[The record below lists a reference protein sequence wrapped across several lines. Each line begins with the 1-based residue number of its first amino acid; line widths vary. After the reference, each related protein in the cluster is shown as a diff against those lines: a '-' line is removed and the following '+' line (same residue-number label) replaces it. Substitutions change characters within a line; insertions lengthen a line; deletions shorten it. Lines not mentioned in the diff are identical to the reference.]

1 VSEGSL
7 PTADRPPTSAATV
20 AAVTPSHS
28 PLPHGVLLFQR
39 FGLAI
44 LPLVVFLGLA
54 AVLYARLGAGDAARL
69 PSALIGQ
76 PAPSLELPGLDDA
89 KPGLVDSDLRQGH
102 VTLVNV
108 FASWCQPCHVEHEFL
123 LVLAKDPALKAEGV
137 TLVGVA
143 QKDSPENIRR
153 FLGAAGDP
161 YAKVGLDSDGRAG
174 IDWGVYGVPETFIV
188 RGDGVI
194 AYKVIGPISAE
205 TLESVVK
212 PEIARAMK

>member
-1 VSEGSL
+1 VSGSL
-7 PTADRPPTSAATV
+7 PTADPQTSAATV
-20 AAVTPSHS
+20 AAAGLARS
-28 PLPHGVLLFQR
+28 PPLFR
-39 FGLAI
+39 RCGLAI
-44 LPLVVFLGLA
+44 LPLVAFLGLA

-76 PAPSLELPGLDDA
+76 AAPSLELPGLDDT

-123 LVLAKDPALKAEGV
+123 LVLANDPALKAAGV

-161 YAKVGLDSDGRAG
+161 YAKVGLDSEGRAG

-212 PEIARAMK
+212 PEIAKAMK

>member
-1 VSEGSL
+1 MTEGSP
-7 PTADRPPTSAATV
+7 PTADRPATSAATV
-20 AAVTPSHS
+20 APVSLSHS
-28 PLPHGVLLFQR
+28 PLAR
-39 FGLAI
+39 FGLAV

-76 PAPSLELPGLDDA
+76 PAPSLGLPGLDET
-89 KPGLVDSDLRQGH
+89 KPGLADSDLRQGH

-123 LVLAKDPALKAEGV
+123 LALANDPALKAEGV
-137 TLVGVA
+137 ALVGVA

-212 PEIARAMK
+212 PEIAKAMK

>member
-1 VSEGSL
+1 MSEGSS
-7 PTADRPPTSAATV
+7 SAAERPSTPAV
-20 AAVTPSHS
+20 A
-28 PLPHGVLLFQR
+28 LIRR

-44 LPLVVFLGLA
+44 LPLIAFAGLA
-54 AVLYARLGAGDAARL
+54 ALLYVRLGAGDAARL
-69 PSALIGQ
+69 PSALIGRA
-76 PAPSLELPGLDDA
+76 APSLDLPGLGD
-89 KPGLVDSDLRQGH
+89 KPGLADADLRQGH

-108 FASWCQPCHVEHEFL
+108 FASWCVPCHTEHEFL
-123 LVLAKDPALKAEGV
+123 LALANDPVLKAEGV
-137 TLVGVA
+137 ALLGVA
-143 QKDSPENIRR
+143 QKDSQENIRR

-205 TLESVVK
+205 SLDSVVK
-212 PEIARAMK
+212 PEIAKAMK